1 MKKHL
6 HNTWQH
12 RIYVALHLAHFIQ
25 LTAHTMT
32 FSFYCVPEQFQKHV
46 TNFRTYCNQ
55 LHVKMVKNW

>member
-25 LTAHTMT
+25 LTTHTMT
-32 FSFYCVPEQFQKHV
+32 FSFHCIPEQFQKHV
-46 TNFRTYCNQ
+46 INF
-55 LHVKMVKNW
+55 